1 MVTTRFLAAM
11 IIGAAVACA
20 GHVRAQKPASSTAAA
35 ADYQA
40 SVWAASCMSCHGTDG
55 KAEGTG
61 LTIGGRPAPEL
72 YRMMLAFKSGQQKAT
87 IMHQHAKGYSD
98 DELKRI
104 TEYFSRLN

>member
-1 MVTTRFLAAM
+1 MLNPRVLIAM
-11 IIGAAVACA
+11 TLGMTVIGT
-20 GHVRAQKPASSTAAA
+20 GHVWAQKPAASTTTA

-61 LTIGGRPAPEL
+61 LTIGGRNASEL
-72 YRMMLAFKSGQQKAT
+72 YRLMLAFKNGQQKAT